1 MEIINPDMKLVCF
14 GGGHG
19 LGRLLTSLESLG
31 ENLTGIVATTDNG
44 GSTGRL
50 RQEADTIAWG
60 DLRNCLNQL
69 CRQPGVGQL
78 LFEYRFSTGG
88 ELDGHNLGNLML
100 FALEQMSVSPTDAI
114 DVMRGLLRIKP
125 RLLPMSD
132 TPVALTGFDGETE
145 VVGEVEIDD
154 HHKPFARLGLSHR
167 AGLTQEATDAIR
179 SADGV
184 LLAPGSFMTS
194 VMPPLLVDGV
204 ADLINE
210 SKSKFVLVGNLAP
223 EKLGDRDQC
232 YHLTLARQ
240 LDLLR
245 ESGIRVP
252 DVVLWPASRS
262 KELPEN
268 VGGLVEADLTVDGQ
282 RHDAVMLRAAINRL
296 FLRSGE

>member
-1 MEIINPDMKLVCF
+1 MEIINSDLKLVCF

-31 ENLTGIVATTDNG
+31 ENLIGVVTTTDNG

-69 CRQPGVGQL
+69 CCQPSIGQL
-78 LFEYRFSTGG
+78 LFEYRFSTEG

-114 DVMRGLLRIKP
+114 DVMRELLHIKP

-132 TPVALTGFDGETE
+132 TPVALTGFDGEIE

-154 HHKPFARLGLSHR
+154 HHEPFARLGLSHR
-167 AGLTQEATDAIR
+167 AGLTPVVADAIN
-179 SADGV
+179 SADGI
-184 LLAPGSFMTS
+184 LLSPGSFMTS

-204 ADLINE
+204 SDLINE
-210 SKSKFVLVGNLAP
+210 SKSKLILVGNLAP
-223 EKLGDRDQC
+223 EKLGARDRTYQ
-232 YHLTLARQ
+232 LTLDRQ

-245 ESGIRVP
+245 EADIRMP
-252 DVVLWPASRS
+252 DVVLWPKSRMKEGACEDIASM
-262 KELPEN
+262 KII
-268 VGGLVEADLTVDGQ
+268 EADLTVDGR

-296 FLRSGE
+296 FS